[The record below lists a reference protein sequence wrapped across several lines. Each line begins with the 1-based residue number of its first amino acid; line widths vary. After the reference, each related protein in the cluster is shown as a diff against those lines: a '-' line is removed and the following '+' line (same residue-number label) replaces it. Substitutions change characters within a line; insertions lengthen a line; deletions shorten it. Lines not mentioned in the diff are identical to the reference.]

1 MRQAA
6 QNWCKAPDSVIS
18 LVDQINR
25 TYKTTT
31 VIITHNEAIRD
42 VADRIVRIRDGK
54 VVSNQLNPNRRKA
67 EDIDL

>member
-1 MRQAA
+1 M
-6 QNWCKAPDSVIS
+6 
-18 LVDQINR
+18 DQINR